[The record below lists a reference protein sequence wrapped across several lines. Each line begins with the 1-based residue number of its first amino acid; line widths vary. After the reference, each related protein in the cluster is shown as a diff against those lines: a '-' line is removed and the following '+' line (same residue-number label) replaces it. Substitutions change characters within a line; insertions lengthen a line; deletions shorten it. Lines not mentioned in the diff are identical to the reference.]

1 MPRSPDKSPHVDGGL
16 TGQPTEVEPILADPS
31 RRGAELG
38 TMTICHA
45 AVRGEN
51 PWRG

>member
-1 MPRSPDKSPHVDGGL
+1 MPRSPDKSLTSTVAL